1 MATKFNKREK
11 AFLRDI
17 KKAKQ
22 LVDKNFSGGD
32 SDALCAANR
41 AASRALDKI
50 LKGLEPQ
57 GA

>member
-1 MATKFNKREK
+1 MKKFSEREK

-22 LVDKNFSGGD
+22 LVDKNFSGAD

-50 LKGLEPQ
+50 LKGLEPLR
-57 GA
+57 G